1 MKWVT
6 EMNEAA
12 TTAPT
17 PQVGPASTDPE
28 IAHVCLY
35 EREAEGFVKV
45 LVKKGTDRIL
55 GAIARTI
62 QPYRTRLTPFVAKLL
77 KRWLAWTR

>member
-1 MKWVT
+1 
-6 EMNEAA
+6 MNEAA

-17 PQVGPASTDPE
+17 PQAGPASTDPE

-55 GAIARTI
+55 GAITRTI
-62 QPYRTRLTPFVAKLL
+62 HPYPTQAEAI
-77 KRWLAWTR
+77 KRMQAETTGRPTAPKI